1 MATGA
6 AILGDFCPSE
16 DPGPGPPC
24 ADRPDA
30 EWEAEDL
37 ADAEPDDAER
47 GVGWLRGPEEAGLDA
62 EKGSIGGVLGELLAA
77 EAATAENLSPRLS
90 FTAEAAGAKEGFNP
104 RPGVD
109 ALGIGV
115 LSKAGLKP
123 EDPKENAAA
132 ADTIGEAAGVGPRG
146 A

>member
-6 AILGDFCPSE
+6 EIRGDFCPSE
-16 DPGPGPPC
+16 DAGPGPPC

-30 EWEAEDL
+30 EGEAEDL

-47 GVGWLRGPEEAGLDA
+47 GVGWLRGPEAGLEA
-62 EKGSIGGVLGELLAA
+62 EKGSTGGVLGELLGA
-77 EAATAENLSPRLS
+77 EAATAVNLSPRLS
-90 FTAEAAGAKEGFNP
+90 LTAEAEGWKEGFKP
-104 RPGVD
+104 RPGVG

-115 LSKAGLKP
+115 LSKAGLNP
-123 EDPKENAAA
+123 EDPKENEAAA
-132 ADTIGEAAGVGPRG
+132 GAIGEAAGVGARG